1 VTLVS
6 VGYGGHASADAFS
19 DQLLAT
25 GTTLLVDVRLNPIS
39 RKPGFSKKQ
48 LTAALAE
55 VGIEYLHERAL
66 GNPQDN
72 RDAFARGDP
81 AARERMRQIVRRSD
95 ALERL
100 VDRARHERV
109 AVMCLCAE
117 QSKCHRDVIIEEAL
131 RLDPTLEVVPM

>member
-1 VTLVS
+1 
-6 VGYGGHASADAFS
+6 
-19 DQLLAT
+19 
-25 GTTLLVDVRLNPIS
+25 
-39 RKPGFSKKQ
+39 
-48 LTAALAE
+48 
-55 VGIEYLHERAL
+55 
-66 GNPQDN
+66 
-72 RDAFARGDP
+72 
-81 AARERMRQIVRRSD
+81 MRQIVRRSD